1 MSHVHQVPMCR
12 QRIDPGEW
20 DAHGGAALGD
30 RAEWSDRACGM
41 AALRMILLTYG
52 RPAPPL
58 TELVALGVREGAL
71 TGRGWLHAGIAR
83 LAEGFG
89 IPARAQP
96 AAAADL
102 PGHLAAAPVI
112 VSVTE
117 KFPDD
122 GRKGGHLVVARGYHG
137 TRPGDPDILF
147 RDPSGW
153 GQTCDRVPLSRLAA
167 SYTGRCITFA
177 PLLTP
182 VTEGA

>member
-1 MSHVHQVPMCR
+1 MSQVHHVPMCR

-41 AALRMILLTYG
+41 AALRMILLAY
-52 RPAPPL
+52 RCPAPPL
-58 TELVALGVREGAL
+58 TELVALGVREGAM
-71 TGRGWLHAGIAR
+71 TSRGWLHAGIAR
-83 LAEGFG
+83 LAERFG
-89 IPARAQP
+89 IPARAQAV
-96 AAAADL
+96 AAPDL

-117 KFPDD
+117 KFPAD
-122 GRKGGHLVVARGYHG
+122 GRKGGHLVVARGYHQ

>member
-1 MSHVHQVPMCR
+1 MHRYRSRLSPPARTGNRRHADREGGTSVSRVHQVPMCR

-20 DAHGGAALGD
+20 EAHGGAALGD

-41 AALRMILLTYG
+41 ATLRMILLAYR

-58 TELVALGVREGAL
+58 TDLVALGVREGVL

-89 IPARAQP
+89 IPARARAV
-96 AAAADL
+96 AAPDL
-102 PGHLAAAPVI
+102 PGYLAAAPVI

-117 KFPDD
+117 KFPADC
-122 GRKGGHLVVARGYHG
+122 RKGGHLVVARGYDD
-137 TRPGDPDILF
+137 TRPGDPDILL

-153 GQTCDRVPLSRLAA
+153 GPT
-167 SYTGRCITFA
+167 
-177 PLLTP
+177 
-182 VTEGA
+182 